1 MLINSVPLAAS
12 PEGSTLEMH
21 QNAGEGVVYGVV
33 IQCSIEIQG
42 KTL

>member
-12 PEGSTLEMH
+12 REGSALEMH
-21 QNAGEGVVYGVV
+21 QSAGEGVVYSVV